1 MHEVIVMVDRWNI
14 LENDTSIMNS
24 LIEYEIRECQEE
36 EEDEDDEDEN
46 FESQQEEE
54 NVPPLEKCI
63 NMMEEVIRGLA
74 SKGIEIEAAVAL
86 KTFLRR
92 ERKKEDIEYLRR
104 TSRQITLHD
113 AWN

>member
-36 EEDEDDEDEN
+36 EEEDEEDEDEDEN

-92 ERKKEDIEYLRR
+92 EKKKEDRDRE
-104 TSRQITLHD
+104 
-113 AWN
+113 